1 MLGLIL
7 AWLPSLGQAAPEPA
21 QPMVILTVDAD
32 RLESGLPLY
41 TKIAQQAEALRAKAD
56 AQRRSQIDLAVELRR
71 SEILTALPDAIAAVA
86 QEAKADLVLDIKVAE
101 RIGEATARDVTEE
114 VQQRI
119 EQQFSAQTLEI
130 NP

>member
-56 AQRRSQIDLAVELRR
+56 AHRRSQIDLAVELRR

-86 QEAKADLVLDIKVAE
+86 QEAKADLVLDIKVAK
-101 RIGEATARDVTEE
+101 RVGETAARDVTQE